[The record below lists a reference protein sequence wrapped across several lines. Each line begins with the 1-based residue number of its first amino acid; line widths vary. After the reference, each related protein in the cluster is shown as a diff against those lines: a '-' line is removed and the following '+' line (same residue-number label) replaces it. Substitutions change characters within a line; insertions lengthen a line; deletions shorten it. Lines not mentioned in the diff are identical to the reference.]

1 MCEAKKFAKPD
12 DIISVKICT
21 KCGNLAVPGLC
32 ENALGGSTVRKEYFA
47 KGTQPLQNC
56 SCHVKY
62 KICKKSGK
70 AAAAGCPDKDCEYKV
85 YLKKEDD
92 LGTKDAPYLV
102 PKTIGDTCKLHA
114 EKEKQ

>member
-1 MCEAKKFAKPD
+1 MTRVHKAKVCEAKKFAKPD

-56 SCHVKY
+56 SCYVRSPERQLQPAARI
-62 KICKKSGK
+62 KIANIRYTSRKKMIWERK
-70 AAAAGCPDKDCEYKV
+70 MRRI
-85 YLKKEDD
+85 LF
-92 LGTKDAPYLV
+92 
-102 PKTIGDTCKLHA
+102 
-114 EKEKQ
+114 QRR